1 MERVFIRVLGGWYF
15 SPKKT
20 LYKLVSES
28 QIKSMREDESTNVKK
43 DKEKLKGMDFIL
55 SSLI

>member
-15 SPKKT
+15 SPKKN